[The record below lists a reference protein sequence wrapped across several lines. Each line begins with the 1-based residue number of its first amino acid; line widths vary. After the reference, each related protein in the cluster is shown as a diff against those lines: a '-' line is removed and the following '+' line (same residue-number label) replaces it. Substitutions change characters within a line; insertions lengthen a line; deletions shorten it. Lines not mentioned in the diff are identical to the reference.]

1 MPASPPAYAE
11 LNCISNHTFLRGASH
26 PEELVARAASLGY
39 TALALTDECSLGGV
53 VRAHRAARAH
63 GLSLIVGS
71 ELRLH
76 DGPRLVLLAA
86 DRDGYGDLCELI
98 SRGRRAADKGS
109 YRLSRQDVE
118 RLGSGVL
125 AVLLPDEEPA
135 LEPARWLAGCFPGR
149 AWVGC
154 ALLRGPDDAAR
165 LATVQAL
172 AAAARLPALA
182 VGEVHMHARGRRAL
196 QDTLTAI
203 RLGTPLAQ
211 CGQALF
217 PNGERH
223 LRPREALAE
232 LYPRALLDETVRV
245 ARRCAFSL
253 DQLRYEYPQEVVPA
267 GLTADQHLRA
277 LTLDGAARR
286 YPQGL
291 PGKVRALIEHE
302 LALIGQLQYAHY
314 FLTVHDIVA
323 FARGR
328 GILCQGRGS
337 AANSAV
343 CFCLGVTAVDPARA
357 ELLFERFVSAER
369 AEPPDIDVDFEHQRR
384 EEVLQYVYAKY
395 GRERAGLAATLIT
408 YQPRSAVRDVGKA
421 LGLDPVQVERLAKNL
436 SGWDGRLDAP
446 RVREAGLDPDSPML
460 RRLTVLVDQLLGF
473 PRHLSQ
479 HVGGM
484 VIARGRLDRLVPIEN
499 AAMPERTVIQ
509 WDKDD
514 LDALGLM
521 KVDCL
526 ALGML
531 SAIRRTLELVGDW
544 RGAPLTLA
552 DIPAE
557 DPATYRMIQAADTV
571 GVFQIES
578 RAQMAMLPRLR
589 PATFYDLVVEVA
601 LVRPGPI
608 QGGMVHPYLKRR
620 QGLEPVDYPSAAVR
634 GVLERTL
641 GVPIFQEQ
649 VIRLAMVAAGFCA
662 GEADRLRRGM
672 AAWKRSGSLA
682 PFERKLVDGMRARG
696 YDEDFARRIWAQIQ
710 GFGEYGFPESHS
722 ASFALLAYASAYLK
736 RHHPAAFTAGLL
748 NSQPM
753 GFYAPAQL
761 VQDARRHGVPVL
773 PVDATAS
780 AWDCTLE
787 PGVAGQPALR
797 LGLRLVKGLKEA
809 AGRRI
814 EALQQQGR
822 LGTQHAQTVALAAV
836 SGHDV
841 CPPPGG
847 RAAHVAHSPPPIA
860 RLDEL
865 VAAAQLDRADVQALA
880 DAGALRTLAGNRHQ
894 ARWQAAAVE
903 KPAPLVVHAP
913 EATPMLP
920 PPTEGQSLLADYA
933 SVGLTLGRHPLALL
947 RPRLTGVLS
956 AAQLRAA
963 PHGAL
968 ARVAGIV
975 IGRQRPGTA
984 SGVIFVTLEDET
996 GHVNVV
1002 VWQRTAQAQRRPL
1015 LHARLL
1021 EVAGTVERE
1030 GEVVHLVAG
1039 RLTDRSAWLGA
1050 LLAPSRDFR

>member
-1 MPASPPAYAE
+1 
-11 LNCISNHTFLRGASH
+11 
-26 PEELVARAASLGY
+26 
-39 TALALTDECSLGGV
+39 
-53 VRAHRAARAH
+53 
-63 GLSLIVGS
+63 
-71 ELRLH
+71 
-76 DGPRLVLLAA
+76 
-86 DRDGYGDLCELI
+86 
-98 SRGRRAADKGS
+98 
-109 YRLSRQDVE
+109 
-118 RLGSGVL
+118 
-125 AVLLPDEEPA
+125 
-135 LEPARWLAGCFPGR
+135 
-149 AWVGC
+149 
-154 ALLRGPDDAAR
+154 
-165 LATVQAL
+165 
-172 AAAARLPALA
+172 
-182 VGEVHMHARGRRAL
+182 
-196 QDTLTAI
+196 
-203 RLGTPLAQ
+203 
-211 CGQALF
+211 
-217 PNGERH
+217 
-223 LRPREALAE
+223 
-232 LYPRALLDETVRV
+232 
-245 ARRCAFSL
+245 
-253 DQLRYEYPQEVVPA
+253 
-267 GLTADQHLRA
+267 
-277 LTLDGAARR
+277 
-286 YPQGL
+286 
-291 PGKVRALIEHE
+291 
-302 LALIGQLQYAHY
+302 
-314 FLTVHDIVA
+314 
-323 FARGR
+323 
-328 GILCQGRGS
+328 
-337 AANSAV
+337 
-343 CFCLGVTAVDPARA
+343 
-357 ELLFERFVSAER
+357 
-369 AEPPDIDVDFEHQRR
+369 
-384 EEVLQYVYAKY
+384 
-395 GRERAGLAATLIT
+395 
-408 YQPRSAVRDVGKA
+408 
-421 LGLDPVQVERLAKNL
+421 
-436 SGWDGRLDAP
+436 
-446 RVREAGLDPDSPML
+446 
-460 RRLTVLVDQLLGF
+460 
-473 PRHLSQ
+473 
-479 HVGGM
+479 
-484 VIARGRLDRLVPIEN
+484 
-499 AAMPERTVIQ
+499 
-509 WDKDD
+509 
-514 LDALGLM
+514 
-521 KVDCL
+521 
-526 ALGML
+526 
-531 SAIRRTLELVGDW
+531 
-544 RGAPLTLA
+544 
-552 DIPAE
+552 
-557 DPATYRMIQAADTV
+557 MIQAADTV

-649 VIRLAMVAAGFCA
+649 VIRLAMVAAGFSA

-682 PFERKLVDGMRARG
+682 PFERQLIDGMRARG

-761 VQDARRHGVPVL
+761 VQDARGHGVAVR

-787 PGVAGQPALR
+787 ADAAGRPALR

-809 AGRRI
+809 AARRI
-814 EALQQQGR
+814 EALQRQGR
-822 LGTQHAQTVALAAV
+822 LGTQHEQAVALAAV

-841 CPPPGG
+841 RPSPSDRDA
-847 RAAHVAHSPPPIA
+847 RAAGAPPAGPPIA

-880 DAGALRTLAGNRHQ
+880 DAGALKTLAGNRHQ

-903 KPAPLVVHAP
+903 KPAPLVVHAA

-947 RPRLTGVLS
+947 RRRLTGVLS
-956 AAQLRAA
+956 AARLREL

-1030 GEVVHLVAG
+1030 GEVIHLVAG